1 MVRRTI
7 TINMIILRTKTYAG
21 TLSIGGKE
29 SLLKGISGGF
39 TNSISKKAK
48 GLVGKVRKLP
58 YKIQAK
64 SLMAQ
69 TTPIGTTANNVVES
83 AIRRPDVAATVAA
96 GQFVAIPVGL
106 SVGGP
111 VGTALLSPWGGP
123 VTAAVIKKPLIPK
136 KTLAK
141 LDNSANKYRSGR
153 FAKRLDN
160 IKTTVGDVLN
170 KGAEI
175 AHTVPIPDVTI

>member
-1 MVRRTI
+1 MVRGTI

-69 TTPIGTTANNVVES
+69 TTPVGTATNNIVES
-83 AIRRPDVAATVAA
+83 AIRRPDVAATAA
-96 GQFVAIPVGL
+96 VGQLATPVGL

-111 VGTALLSPWGGP
+111 VGTALLAPWGGP
-123 VTAAVIKKPLIPK
+123 ATAAVVKKPILPK
-136 KTLAK
+136 KTLIK
-141 LDNSANKYRSGR
+141 LDKSAIKYRSGE

-175 AHTVPIPDVTI
+175 AHTVPIPGVTI